1 MGAVIAHRQLDTPRC
16 ATHPSNE
23 EKLSINKTMTL
34 DTYKY
39 AAGEAKPTK
48 ASRDSK
54 REKRLERNRESAR
67 KCRKKRKAYV
77 GDLQQQVDSYAEEN
91 AVLQLENE
99 RLLQIINQLQGGLAP
114 AMTMDDLPVSAP
126 KRRKSENGVLM
137 ANDLS
142 GSAVHTNQHNSSS
155 CAKSQQ
161 LDYPKLAISTTFLL
175 YSPTVTALA

>member
-1 MGAVIAHRQLDTPRC
+1 
-16 ATHPSNE
+16 
-23 EKLSINKTMTL
+23 MTL

-39 AAGEAKPTK
+39 AAGEAKSTK

-77 GDLQQQVDSYAEEN
+77 GDLQQQVDTYAEEN

-99 RLLQIINQLQGGLAP
+99 RLLQIINQLQGGNAP

-175 YSPTVTALA
+175 YSPTVTVLA